1 MINFEFRSPTRVIFG
16 RDTEKQVGEVIR
28 GYGYHKILLLYG
40 GQNIYKSGL
49 HAVITDSLREN
60 GIAFVERGGVKPNP
74 NAVFCEETAHL
85 IRNENIELV
94 LAVGGGSVID
104 CGKIACHAAASGAT
118 PWEIMTHEKEITA
131 TIPLGVILT
140 IAAAGSE
147 TSNSAVITNE
157 QIGKKLGIGTEWN
170 RPLFAIMDPQLM
182 YTLPPYQTACGI
194 VDIMMHTMER
204 YLCMNGDNDLMDRM
218 CEALLTAVVAAGPVA
233 MEKPDDYEARA
244 TLLWAG
250 SLSHNGLMGT
260 GREYAMVAHALEH
273 SLSAF
278 DTTIAHGAGLA
289 VIWPALLAYEY
300 QHDVMRFAQMAVR
313 VWGCEMDFE
322 HPERTALAG
331 IRRARTFFTSL
342 GMPST
347 LQEFGIA
354 EKDLDAIA
362 DNCTDGGKATLAN
375 ILPLTR
381 DDARAI
387 YASCLR

>member
-1 MINFEFRSPTRVIFG
+1 MINFELQTPTRVIFG
-16 RDTEKQVGEVIR
+16 KDTEKQVGEVIR
-28 GYGYHKILLLYG
+28 GYGYQKILLLYG
-40 GQNIYKSGL
+40 GQNIHKSGL
-49 HAVITDSLREN
+49 YDVVTTSLRDH

-74 NAVFCEETAHL
+74 DAAFCEETARV
-85 IRNENIELV
+85 IQAENIELV

-104 CGKIACHAAASGAT
+104 CGKVACHAAASGAT
-118 PWEIMTHEKEITA
+118 PWEIMTHAKEITA
-131 TIPLGVILT
+131 TVPLGVILT

-157 QIGKKLGIGTEWN
+157 QIGKKMGIGTDWN
-170 RPLFAIMDPQLM
+170 RPLFAIMDPLLT

-204 YLCMNGDNDLMDRM
+204 YLCKNGDNNLMDRM
-218 CEALLTAVVAAGPVA
+218 CEALLTAVIEAGTVA

-244 TLLWAG
+244 TLMWAG

-260 GREYAMVAHALEH
+260 GRDYAMVAHALEH

-278 DTTIAHGAGLA
+278 DTKIAHGAGLA

-300 QHDVMRFAQMAVR
+300 EHDVMRFARMAVR
-313 VWGCEMDFE
+313 VWGCDMDFE
-322 HPERTALAG
+322 HPERTALDG
-331 IRRARTFFTSL
+331 IRRARAFFNSL

-354 EKDLDAIA
+354 KKDLDTIA
-362 DNCTDGGKATLAN
+362 DNCTDFGKNTLAN

-381 DDARAI
+381 DDVRKI
-387 YASCLR
+387 YASCLK